1 LNQQYANVKSK
12 AAANKKAFEQ
22 KKDSLKEDA
31 KSHWGKVKF
40 NFDNGVSKVKSDFKE
55 TKQNLKSG
63 NAELHAEWAEDD
75 AEMSLYFALNAMSDA
90 EESIIEAITARAK
103 ADSLALK

>member
-55 TKQNLKSG
+55 TN
-63 NAELHAEWAEDD
+63 
-75 AEMSLYFALNAMSDA
+75 
-90 EESIIEAITARAK
+90 
-103 ADSLALK
+103 